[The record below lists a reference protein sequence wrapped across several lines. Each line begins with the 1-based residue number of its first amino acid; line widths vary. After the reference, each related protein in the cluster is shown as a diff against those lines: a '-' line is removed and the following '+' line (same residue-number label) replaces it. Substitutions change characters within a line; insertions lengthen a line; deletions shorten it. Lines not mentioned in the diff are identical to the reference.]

1 MIPRDL
7 YLHRLVAA
15 KHNGLIKI
23 ITGVRR
29 CGKSTLLFELFPE
42 HLRAAGVDEDHIVKV
57 DLEDRRN
64 RPLRDADALLAYID
78 AAMQDGGMYY
88 ILIDEVQHVPEFTDV
103 LNSYLK
109 VKNADVYV
117 TGSNSRFLSKDVATE
132 FRGRGLEI
140 RVAPLCFREFFSAF
154 PGTQEQ
160 ALQVYMTYGGLPQL
174 LALNDDAEKI
184 SYLQSLFDTTYLKDI
199 QDRYA
204 IRNEAEFN
212 ELLDILASSIGAL
225 TNPTKLSHTF
235 SSVKHASLSANT
247 ISSYLDI
254 LDDVFLLEKS
264 VRYDIKGKAYI
275 DSPFKCYFTDLGL
288 RNARINFRQ
297 YEVSHLMENLLYNE
311 LRVRGLAVDV
321 GVVVQHTKD
330 AQGRSQRRQ
339 LEVDFV
345 CNRGSN
351 RCYIQSALR
360 LATPEKREQE
370 LRSLQLINDSFM
382 KLVITEDPIK
392 TYQDNEGIVFMNIF
406 DFLLHEG
413 DPL

>member
-42 HLRAAGVDEDHIVKV
+42 HLRAVGVDEDHIVKV

-64 RPLRDADALLAYID
+64 RPLRHADALLAYID
-78 AAMQDGGMYY
+78 AAMHDGGMYY

-275 DSPFKCYFTDLGL
+275 NSPFKCYFTDLGL

-297 YEVSHLMENLLYNE
+297 HEVSHLMENLLYNE

-330 AQGRSQRRQ
+330 HQGRSQRRQ

-392 TYQDNEGIVFMNIF
+392 TYQNNEGIVFMNIF